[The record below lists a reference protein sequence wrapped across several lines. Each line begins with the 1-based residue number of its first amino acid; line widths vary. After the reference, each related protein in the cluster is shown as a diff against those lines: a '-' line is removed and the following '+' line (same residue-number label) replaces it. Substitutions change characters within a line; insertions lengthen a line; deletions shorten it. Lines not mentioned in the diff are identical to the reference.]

1 MPQREQGT
9 GGDDPVGLE
18 RQSITAITR
27 SCRRRERGRVV
38 GQDVV
43 RLTAPV
49 EAIDEGAGARKR
61 AGAVHQ
67 HIGRVQ
73 QQDARALDQGLDGGL
88 GNGRRVRPS

>member
-1 MPQREQGT
+1 MIRSASSG
-9 GGDDPVGLE
+9 
-18 RQSITAITR
+18 QSITAITR
-27 SCRRRERGRVV
+27 SCRRRELGRVV

-49 EAIDEGAGARKR
+49 EAIDEGAGA
-61 AGAVHQ
+61 VHQ

-73 QQDARALDQGLDGGL
+73 PQDARALDQGLDGGL